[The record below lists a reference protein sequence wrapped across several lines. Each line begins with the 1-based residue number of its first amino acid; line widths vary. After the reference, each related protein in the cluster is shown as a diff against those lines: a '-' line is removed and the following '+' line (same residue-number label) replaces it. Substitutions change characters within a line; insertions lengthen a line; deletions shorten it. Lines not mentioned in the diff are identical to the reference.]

1 MIFAAC
7 GLIMFGFVD
16 DDDVIVMLSQQRSQV
31 HIGDDGCC
39 CCVTKEDDGV
49 ESEGGVVRLSSKDDD
64 GGGGGVA
71 GLNANDVDGSD
82 GNGVC
87 AVSKPTLSVQHQPQ
101 VVLRQQQHNTFARR
115 CCHLLIVDAIVVGL
129 TQFQEAVMN
138 L

>member
-1 MIFAAC
+1 
-7 GLIMFGFVD
+7 MFGFVD

-49 ESEGGVVRLSSKDDD
+49 ESEGGVVRLSSKDDGGS

-71 GLNANDVDGSD
+71 GLNANDVDG
-82 GNGVC
+82 NGVC
-87 AVSKPTLSVQHQPQ
+87 AVSQPTLSVQHQPQ
-101 VVLRQQQHNTFARR
+101 VVLRQRRHNTFARR
-115 CCHLLIVDAIVVGL
+115 CCHLLIVDAIVVVGL
-129 TQFQEAVMN
+129 TQLQEAVMN